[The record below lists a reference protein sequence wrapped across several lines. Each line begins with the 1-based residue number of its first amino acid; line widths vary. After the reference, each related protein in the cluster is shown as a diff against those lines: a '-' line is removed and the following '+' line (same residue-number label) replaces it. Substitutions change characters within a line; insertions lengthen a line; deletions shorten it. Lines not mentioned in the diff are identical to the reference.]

1 MRTLLE
7 ETNRVQENY
16 VGFLSHTQEDQ
27 AQFQAELMEV
37 RRQFQDDFLAGEAA
51 VSRAMKR
58 AGESQRECLDA
69 MRTQQ
74 ENLREFVD
82 YMAQVMERMA
92 VLNDRSVRT
101 LEEVERQLQELSQ
114 DHAFG
119 QMEQLNRRLDQLIG
133 MMEEQGRGKK
143 RSFRSLFH

>member
-1 MRTLLE
+1 
-7 ETNRVQENY
+7 
-16 VGFLSHTQEDQ
+16 
-27 AQFQAELMEV
+27 
-37 RRQFQDDFLAGEAA
+37 
-51 VSRAMKR
+51 MKT

-119 QMEQLNRRLDQLIG
+119 QMEQL
-133 MMEEQGRGKK
+133 EPAA
-143 RSFRSLFH
+143 

>member
-1 MRTLLE
+1 
-7 ETNRVQENY
+7 
-16 VGFLSHTQEDQ
+16 
-27 AQFQAELMEV
+27 
-37 RRQFQDDFLAGEAA
+37 
-51 VSRAMKR
+51 MKT

>member
-1 MRTLLE
+1 
-7 ETNRVQENY
+7 
-16 VGFLSHTQEDQ
+16 
-27 AQFQAELMEV
+27 
-37 RRQFQDDFLAGEAA
+37 
-51 VSRAMKR
+51 
-58 AGESQRECLDA
+58 
-69 MRTQQ
+69 
-74 ENLREFVD
+74 
-82 YMAQVMERMA
+82 MERMA

-101 LEEVERQLQELSQ
+101 LEEVERQLQDLSQ